1 MSITVETI
9 HDRLAAA
16 GLRLPDSQTP
26 NGDYIPFVVSGS
38 QILVAGQTC
47 LVNGVLQYE
56 GVVGDTV
63 SLEDAQAAAQIC
75 ALNALAAAGQA
86 CEGDFT
92 RLRVL
97 KLTGYVR
104 CIPEFGDQPRVMDG
118 ASKLLI
124 LALGDRGRHVR
135 AALGTNALPRR
146 APVEIE
152 TLFELLPQ
160 TNEGTK

>member
-9 HDRLAAA
+9 DDRLAAA

-26 NGDYIPFVVSGS
+26 NGNYIPFVVAGS

-63 SLEDAQAAAQIC
+63 SLEDAQSAAQIC
-75 ALNALAAAGQA
+75 ALNALAAGQA

-118 ASKLLI
+118 ASELLI
-124 LALGDRGRHVR
+124 LALGERGQHVR

-152 TLFELLPQ
+152 TLFELLPPS
-160 TNEGTK
+160 NEGTK